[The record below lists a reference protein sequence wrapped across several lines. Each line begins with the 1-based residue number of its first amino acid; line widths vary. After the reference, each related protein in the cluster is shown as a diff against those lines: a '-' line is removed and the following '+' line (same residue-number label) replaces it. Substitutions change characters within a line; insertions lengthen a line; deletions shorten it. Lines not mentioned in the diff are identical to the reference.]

1 MKGARKL
8 KVISTIQRE
17 MLAFIE
23 DFVGQHGYPPT
34 HEEIRVGLDISSKSL
49 VNYHL
54 AALQEAELLSR
65 APNTPRGLRLN
76 QRRTT
81 VQVPVL
87 AHMAAGGPPGPVLT
101 ELDPQD
107 VIELTYGLV
116 PDGENLYAFKVRNG
130 LMLDALLHEGDIL
143 VIQAQTQAQNG
154 ELVAARLVEQDRTT
168 FRRYF
173 RENGHVRLEPDNPM
187 MEAIIIKPE
196 AVEIKGKVVAVIR
209 QVE

>member
-1 MKGARKL
+1 
-8 KVISTIQRE
+8 VISAIQRE
-17 MLAFIE
+17 MLAFIK
-23 DFVGQHGYPPT
+23 DFVAKHGYPPT
-34 HEEIRVGLDISSKSL
+34 HEEIRVGLDISTKSL

-65 APNTPRGLRLN
+65 APNTPRGLRLTHP
-76 QRRTT
+76 RAT
-81 VQVPVL
+81 VPAPVL
-87 AHMAAGGPPGPVLT
+87 AQIEESGLPGPALT
-101 ELDPQD
+101 ELDPQE

-116 PDGENLYAFKVRNG
+116 PSGENLYAFKVRNG

-143 VIQAQTQAQNG
+143 IIQAQTQAQNG

-187 MEAIIIKPE
+187 MDALIVKPE
-196 AVEIKGKVVAVIR
+196 AVEVKGKVVAVIR

>member
-1 MKGARKL
+1 
-8 KVISTIQRE
+8 

-23 DFVGQHGYPPT
+23 DFVAKHGYPPT
-34 HEEIRVGLDISSKSL
+34 HEEIRVGLDISTKSL

-54 AALQEAELLSR
+54 AALQDAQLLSR
-65 APNTPRGLRLN
+65 APNTPRGLRL
-76 QRRTT
+76 THHPAT

-87 AHMAAGGPPGPVLT
+87 RQIEASDPPESALT

-116 PDGENLYAFKVRNG
+116 LGGKNLYAYKVRNG

-143 VIQAQTQAQNG
+143 IIQAQTQAQNG
-154 ELVAARLVEQDRTT
+154 ELVAARLVQQGRTT

-187 MEAIIIKPE
+187 MKAIIVKPE
-196 AVEIKGKVVAVIR
+196 AVEVKGKVVAVIR
-209 QVE
+209 HVE

>member
-1 MKGARKL
+1 M
-8 KVISTIQRE
+8 ISAIQRE

-23 DFVGQHGYPPT
+23 DFVEKHGYPPT
-34 HEEIRVGLDISSKSL
+34 HEEIRVGLDISTKSL

-65 APNTPRGLRLN
+65 APNTPRGLRLTHH
-76 QRRTT
+76 RAT
-81 VQVPVL
+81 VQAPVL
-87 AHMAAGGPPGPVLT
+87 ARIEESAPPGPALT
-101 ELDPQD
+101 ELDPQE
-107 VIELTYGLV
+107 VIELTYGLA
-116 PDGENLYAFKVRNG
+116 PDGENLYAFKVRHG

-143 VIQAQTQAQNG
+143 IIQAQTQAQNG

-187 MEAIIIKPE
+187 MDALIVKPE
-196 AVEIKGKVVAVIR
+196 AVEVKGKVVAVIR

>member
-1 MKGARKL
+1 M
-8 KVISTIQRE
+8 ISAKQRE

-23 DFVGQHGYPPT
+23 DFVDKHGYPPT
-34 HEEIRVGLDISSKSL
+34 HEEIKVGLDISTKSL

-54 AALQEAELLSR
+54 AALQDAELLSR
-65 APNTPRGLRLN
+65 APNTPRGLRLTR
-76 QRRTT
+76 QKAT

-87 AHMAAGGPPGPVLT
+87 AQTEGDMPSALT
-101 ELDPQD
+101 ELGPQEL
-107 VIELTYGLV
+107 IELTYDLV
-116 PDGENLYAFKVRNG
+116 PSGENLYALKVRNG

-143 VIQAQTQAQNG
+143 IIQAQTQAQNG

-187 MEAIIIKPE
+187 MEAIIVKPQ
-196 AVEIKGKVVAVIR
+196 AVEVKGKVVAVIR

>member
-1 MKGARKL
+1 M
-8 KVISTIQRE
+8 ISAKQSE

-23 DFVGQHGYPPT
+23 DFVEKHGYPPT
-34 HEEIRVGLDISSKSL
+34 HEEIKVGLDISTKSL

-54 AALQEAELLSR
+54 AALQDAELLSR
-65 APNTPRGLRLN
+65 VPNTPRGLRLTR
-76 QRRTT
+76 QKAT

-87 AHMAAGGPPGPVLT
+87 AQIEESGPPALS
-101 ELDPQD
+101 ELDPQEL
-107 VIELTYGLV
+107 IELTYDLV
-116 PDGENLYAFKVRNG
+116 PSGENLYALKVRNG

-143 VIQAQTQAQNG
+143 IIQAQTQAQNG

-187 MEAIIIKPE
+187 MEAIIVKPQ
-196 AVEIKGKVVAVIR
+196 AVEVKGKVVAVIR

>member
-1 MKGARKL
+1 M
-8 KVISTIQRE
+8 ISVKQRE

-23 DFVGQHGYPPT
+23 GFLEKHGYPPT
-34 HEEIRVGLDISSKSL
+34 YEEIRVGLKISTKSL

-54 AALQEAELLSR
+54 EALQQAELLAR
-65 APNTPRGLRLN
+65 APNTPRGIRLM
-76 QRRTT
+76 QPRET

-87 AHMAAGGPPGPVLT
+87 DRIDQNVIPVLS
-101 ELDPQD
+101 ELEPQE
-107 VIELTYGLV
+107 VLELTYDLV
-116 PDGENLYAFKVRNG
+116 PNGENLYAFKVQNG
-130 LMLDALLHEGDIL
+130 SMLEALLNEGDIL
-143 VIQAQTQAQNG
+143 IIQAQNWAQNG

-187 MEAIIIKPE
+187 MEPLIVPPE
-196 AVEIKGKVVAVIR
+196 AVEVTGKVMAVIR